1 VEVEGDG
8 SRRSHTSGVSVGGES
23 TGVVDDIVGVEV
35 LELSGR
41 GTDKHVAH
49 EESMVGTRAD
59 DADLD
64 AVTLIPA
71 GVTVNDVDAVTGVQ
85 VVDGTF
91 TVDEPDL

>member
-1 VEVEGDG
+1 
-8 SRRSHTSGVSVGGES
+8 
-23 TGVVDDIVGVEV
+23 VEV

-64 AVTLIPA
+64 PVALIPA
-71 GVTVNDVDAVTGVQ
+71 GETVNDVNAVTGVE
-85 VVDGTF
+85 VVNGTF
-91 TVDEPDL
+91 TVDEPDLWRELDG